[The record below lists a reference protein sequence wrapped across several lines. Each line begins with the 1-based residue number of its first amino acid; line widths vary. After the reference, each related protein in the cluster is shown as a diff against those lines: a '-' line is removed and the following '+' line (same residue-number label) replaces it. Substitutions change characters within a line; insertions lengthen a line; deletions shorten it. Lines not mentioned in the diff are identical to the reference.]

1 MMNSQEAKILAIDLL
16 TELIRIPSYSRE
28 EKEVADMLQSAMN
41 GLGLKVERKYNNIWT
56 VGLKKKNRP
65 TILLNSHIDTVR
77 PGSEWTDDPFI
88 PKKNDGRIT
97 GLGSNDAG
105 ASVVSLLAVYILLKD
120 IELPFNLI
128 YSATAEEEISGKN
141 GVESILGDLGQIDLG
156 IVGEPTGMNLAIA
169 EKGLMVL
176 DCVATGIRSHA
187 ARNEG
192 VNAVYEAIKDIERIK
207 KIKFPE
213 KSKLLGNVTMQV
225 TMINSGEAHNI
236 VPGSCS
242 FVVDVRTNEY
252 YANREIFD
260 ILKSLLKCDVRSR
273 SFRLNP
279 SFISEDHP
287 VVLRAKEMGLKCY
300 GSNTLSDHALM
311 SFPTVKI
318 GPGDPQRSHIS
329 DEHIM
334 VNEIYE
340 GIDIYTDLISK
351 LKIDETLG

>member
-1 MMNSQEAKILAIDLL
+1 MNSQEEKKIAIDLL
-16 TELIRIPSYSRE
+16 KRLIRIPAFSKE
-28 EKEVADMLQSAMN
+28 EKEAADMLQSAMK
-41 GLGLKVERKYNNIWT
+41 GLGLKVERKYNNVWT
-56 VGLKKKNRP
+56 GGVGKKNRP

-77 PGSEWTDDPFI
+77 PGKGWTNDPFI
-88 PKKNDGRIT
+88 TKENIGKIT

-120 IELPFNLI
+120 MDLPFNLI

-141 GVESILGDLGQIDLG
+141 GVESILDDLGNIDMG

-176 DCVATGIRSHA
+176 DCMARGKRSHA

-192 VNAVYEAIKDIERIK
+192 TNAIYKAIKDIERIR

-213 KSKLLGNVTMQV
+213 KSGLLGEVTMQV

-236 VPGSCS
+236 VPDSCS

-252 YANREIFD
+252 YTNRDVFEILQG
-260 ILKSLLKCDVRSR
+260 ILESEVKSR

-279 SFISEDHP
+279 SSISEDHP
-287 VVLRAKEMGLKCY
+287 VVMRAKEMGLKCY
-300 GSNTLSDHALM
+300 GSDTLSDQAVM
-311 SFPTVKI
+311 PFPTVKI
-318 GPGDPQRSHIS
+318 GPGDPRRSHTS
-329 DEHIM
+329 DEYILI
-334 VNEIYE
+334 NEIYE
-340 GIDIYTDLISK
+340 GIDIYSELISK
-351 LKIDETLG
+351 LKIK